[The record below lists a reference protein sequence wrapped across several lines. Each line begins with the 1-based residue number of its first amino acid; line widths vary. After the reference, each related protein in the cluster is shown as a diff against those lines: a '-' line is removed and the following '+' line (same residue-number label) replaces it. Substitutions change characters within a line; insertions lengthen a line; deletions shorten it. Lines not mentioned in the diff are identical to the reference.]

1 MRIVMALALLWGGAI
16 LSSGATAQTVYEFP
30 SDEAESAFI
39 ANEVAATFYHE
50 LGHALIDVL
59 HLPVLG
65 KEEDAA
71 DHLSVILMDD
81 IWEEESAANILASDA
96 TAYALQA
103 EQTAAGGAEPL
114 YSDEHSLDMQRY
126 YSVVCLFYGANPEK
140 RQKLADDLGLP
151 VERAERCASEWD
163 EAKGSWDAVLAD
175 ATPGGDNK
183 GFVMAEGQEGQ
194 PLADLLAEEVKSIN
208 ERFGLPE
215 EVTVVVAD
223 CGVANAFYNSDDK
236 TITMCTEYAQ
246 NLQDM
251 WEAQ

>member
-1 MRIVMALALLWGGAI
+1 MRILMALALLWGSA
-16 LSSGATAQTVYEFP
+16 ATAQTIYEFP
-30 SDEAESAFI
+30 SDEDEAAFV

-59 HLPVLG
+59 QLPVLG

-71 DHLSVILMDD
+71 DHLSVILMND
-81 IWEEESAANILASDA
+81 IWQEDAAANILASDA

-103 EQTAAGGAEPL
+103 DQTAAGGGEPA
-114 YSDEHSLDMQRY
+114 YADEHSLDMQRY
-126 YSVVCLFYGANPEK
+126 YNVVCLFYGANPDK

-151 VERAERCASEWD
+151 PERAERCPSEWD
-163 EAKGSWDAVLAD
+163 EASGSWDAVLAD

-183 GFVMAEGQEGQ
+183 GFVMAAGQEGQ

-215 EVTVVVAD
+215 EVTVKVAD
-223 CGVANAFYNSDDK
+223 CGEANAFYNSEDK